1 VKYISG
7 GFRFMITGVVKW
19 YDTQK
24 GYGFISANEGDDVF
38 VHHSQIKE
46 GNGRQELHEGESV
59 SFDIVEKEK
68 GPQAI
73 NVQKF

>member
-1 VKYISG
+1 
-7 GFRFMITGVVKW
+7 M
-19 YDTQK
+19 
-24 GYGFISANEGDDVF
+24 F